1 VYHIEIRQFPHNVC
15 RFNLTGGELSAV
27 VVPWVREQAVDFGER
42 KWSPHTAR
50 LTILEGER
58 LPSEVMTMGR
68 GWRAA
73 QRESEDVTEQ
83 LLASAR
89 EALSAQSAQPSPPQA
104 PAGVAQSHTP
114 SDPLAL
120 GVQIAALLGGD
131 PMRLLEAW
139 RAAATRAPGLAP
151 AETLAL
157 AERDLA
163 AREED
168 GT

>member
-15 RFNLTGGELSAV
+15 RFNLSGPELSAV
-27 VVPWVREQAVDFGER
+27 VIPWVREQAVDFGER

-58 LPSEVMTMGR
+58 LPAEVMTMGR

-89 EALSAQSAQPSPPQA
+89 KALSAESAQQTSPQTS
-104 PAGVAQSHTP
+104 AGAAQPHPP

-120 GVQIAALLGGD
+120 GVQIASLLGGD
-131 PMRLLEAW
+131 PMGLLEAW
-139 RAAATRAPGLAP
+139 RAAAARSPGLAP

-163 AREED
+163 AAED
-168 GT
+168 DEA